1 MPEGGSALQDS
12 AFGYFITACV
22 VILLAIMS
30 YMALPRMVNVLTP
43 LQSLPVLPPVSY
55 GICFAPQEFF
65 QHYMETNRSRPSA
78 DEENK
83 MDLLNKGA
91 AHKLVEV

>member
-30 YMALPRMVNVLTP
+30 YMALPRMVMFWDA
-43 LQSLPVLPPVSY
+43 LQSFPALPSVSY

-65 QHYMETNRSRPSA
+65 QYYMETNRSRPSA

-83 MDLLNKGA
+83 MDLLKKGA
-91 AHKLVEV
+91 AHKLVGV